1 MAASLS
7 VVEHMNALIFPL
19 LSFVPRCCWFT
30 RGQEIKN
37 IHFNSPCCFF
47 LITRQLLAEHSVLA
61 LVVLQK
67 SAACC
72 GTKSMHPNIK
82 TSPKNNVN
90 DVNRAA
96 ESSAQ
101 RFFSSYLTVSIDW
114 VRN

>member
-1 MAASLS
+1 M
-7 VVEHMNALIFPL
+7 
-19 LSFVPRCCWFT
+19 
-30 RGQEIKN
+30 
-37 IHFNSPCCFF
+37 FF

-114 VRN
+114 AIESRMWAGKRFRAAASGQPFTQAVR